1 FMTSEDQILEILKR
15 GKPLKAKEIA
25 LIIKDLSVTEINSIL
40 YKKLKGRVVQ
50 NNNYQWS
57 LINSESTNL
66 SLPGELPL
74 KKNTPLS
81 RLSSYYLECISKDL
95 DNGISEYA
103 SSYYGNTNY
112 IQVPGL
118 IDEQNPMTL
127 DQNKISYLA
136 QKLGKE
142 RQGLNVCIG
151 YPVQLEEFRGK
162 NGGSYFKVMPV
173 LIQKIDADLFLKG
186 EISLTDESPYI

>member
-1 FMTSEDQILEILKR
+1 MTTEEKIINVLKQ
-15 GKPLKAKEIA
+15 GKLLKAKEIA
-25 LIIKDLSVTEINSIL
+25 LYLDGLSVKEINSIL
-40 YKKLKGRVVQ
+40 YGKLKGRVIQ

-57 LINSESTNL
+57 LINSVSGNH
-66 SLPGELPL
+66 SSPGELPL

-112 IQVPGL
+112 IQIPGL

-136 QKLGKE
+136 QKLRKE
-142 RQGLNVCIG
+142 RQG
-151 YPVQLEEFRGK
+151 
-162 NGGSYFKVMPV
+162 
-173 LIQKIDADLFLKG
+173 
-186 EISLTDESPYI
+186 

>member
-1 FMTSEDQILEILKR
+1 MNPEDKILAVLKQ

-25 LIIKDLSVTEINSIL
+25 LYVDDLSVKEINSIL
-40 YKKLKGRVVQ
+40 YGKLKGKVIQ
-50 NNNYQWS
+50 NSNYQWS
-57 LINSESTNL
+57 LISSESATNPL
-66 SLPGELPL
+66 INGLPL

-136 QKLGKE
+136 
-142 RQGLNVCIG
+142 
-151 YPVQLEEFRGK
+151 
-162 NGGSYFKVMPV
+162 
-173 LIQKIDADLFLKG
+173 
-186 EISLTDESPYI
+186 